1 MLDLLL
7 PSRCHACDAP
17 WPGLICDACA
27 PWTPH
32 RVPSPSPLI
41 RGVWALEP
49 YGGPLSRAVVR
60 AKRHHRRRLGL
71 ALGQELGAALLRSLG
86 EQLPDAI
93 VPIPSPLSRQLRR
106 GFQPAALIAQGAG
119 DVLGVPVCH
128 ALALHQGPRQSGLS
142 RSQRARSLRGR
153 VRSRQTV
160 SGRVLLIDD
169 VTTTGA
175 TAEACAVELL
185 GGASD
190 SVWLGVI
197 CAARDGSGDF
207 ATPRDSP

>member
-7 PSRCHACDAP
+7 PSLCHACDAP
-17 WPGLICDACA
+17 WQGFICDACA

-41 RGVWALEP
+41 QGVWALEP

-60 AKRHHRRRLGL
+60 AKRQHRRRLGI
-71 ALGQELGAALLRSLG
+71 ALGRDLGAALKRTLG
-86 EQLPDAI
+86 DQRPDAI

-106 GFQPAALIAQGAG
+106 GFQPAALIAQGVG
-119 DVLGVPVCH
+119 EVLGMSVHH
-128 ALALHQGPRQSGLS
+128 ALTLNRGPRQSGLD
-142 RSQRARSLRGR
+142 RRQRARGLRGR
-153 VRSRQTV
+153 VRGREMV
-160 SGRVLLIDD
+160 PGRVLLVDD

-207 ATPRDSP
+207 ATPRD